1 MTDAPTCPNGCC
13 GAFQHWC
20 SVCGQPENPDGA
32 YRICAECGHVFPTEA
47 DLVAQDL
54 DAQRAG
60 LAMAALV
67 AIRDGGRGDLRPP
80 RPVDSGDEIRICP
93 VCNHDF

>member
-1 MTDAPTCPNGCC
+1 MTCPCGC
-13 GAFQHWC
+13 GAFPHWC
-20 SVCGQPENPDGA
+20 AGCGQPENPDGA
-32 YRICAECGHVFPTEA
+32 YRICGECGHVFPTGA

-80 RPVDSGDEIRICP
+80 RPSDSGDEIRICP

>member
-1 MTDAPTCPNGCC
+1 VTGAPTCPSGCC

-20 SVCGQPENPDGA
+20 AGCGQPENPDGA

-60 LAMAALV
+60 LAFARSSGM
-67 AIRDGGRGDLRPP
+67 DGHGVLHDPEP
-80 RPVDSGDEIRICP
+80 ASSGDDVWICP